1 MLSQLILTLVMI
13 LIAYLLGSIPSG
25 LWIGLYFYHKD
36 LRRYGS
42 GNIGTTNTFR
52 ILGNKAGTIVFIMDV
67 LKGSLA
73 TCLPYLFHSPIN
85 PLFIGF
91 FAAVGHV
98 FSIFDHFKGGKAV
111 ATSSGVLLAYNPLLF
126 LVGVVIFT
134 ITFLLTS
141 MVSVGSLVVVLS
153 ITIIALIQH
162 DWILSLLG
170 IVITI
175 GVYYL
180 HRSNIQR
187 IIHGQ
192 ESMVSFGLGQY
203 LRKKHSKN

>member
-1 MLSQLILTLVMI
+1 MI
-13 LIAYLLGSIPSG
+13 IIAYLLGSIPSG
-25 LWIGLYFYHKD
+25 LWIGLHFYHKD
-36 LRRYGS
+36 LRHYGS

-73 TCLPYLFHSPIN
+73 TCLPYLFHSPVN

-91 FAAVGHV
+91 FAAMGHV

-111 ATSSGVLLAYNPLLF
+111 ATSSGILLAYNPLLF
-126 LVGVVIFT
+126 FVGMVIFMVT
-134 ITFLLTS
+134 LLLTS
-141 MVSVGSLVVVLS
+141 MVSVGSLVVVSS
-153 ITIIALIQH
+153 ITIIAICLH
-162 DWILSLLG
+162 DWVLSTLG
-170 IVITI
+170 IIITI
-175 GVYYL
+175 GVFYL

-187 IIHGQ
+187 IMNGQ

-203 LRKKHSKN
+203 LRKKNQEK